1 MIRTALLFA
10 LAACNGD
17 VDFVPRTPEEVP
29 PDPAPPDHGSW
40 LSMDLAPDRQR
51 VVIGY
56 YDRELSGFGF
66 AVGAEQEDGTIA
78 WEHEQVDGYR
88 DDNGLDTGDRGKY
101 ATIKVAPDGTVWAA
115 YYDTSAKDLRY
126 AHRTG
131 GRKSWVTGTID
142 GTGAPDVGQWASLA
156 LNADGKPVVAYYDAT
171 GKILKVARLADAQD
185 DSNEVYEWQVA
196 EAWAGQPWSGTDA
209 EGLPIERPADVG
221 RYARLMIAG
230 STEYIAYYD
239 AGQQRLGLL
248 EGTAGNYTQS
258 FVTEAGVNMGAWPS
272 MLLDGGTLSV
282 AFHDVQN
289 QNLMVATRASGGFTV
304 EVADAGDYVGADTE
318 LLQRGGALTVL
329 YFDGQN
335 NDMKLATKRGGEW
348 VTETLGSADRAVGF
362 HNEIVRVGNGF
373 WAGSYDFTT
382 RTVFTHRLPD
392 PS

>member
-1 MIRTALLFA
+1 
-10 LAACNGD
+10 
-17 VDFVPRTPEEVP
+17 
-29 PDPAPPDHGSW
+29 
-40 LSMDLAPDRQR
+40 
-51 VVIGY
+51 
-56 YDRELSGFGF
+56 
-66 AVGAEQEDGTIA
+66 
-78 WEHEQVDGYR
+78 
-88 DDNGLDTGDRGKY
+88 
-101 ATIKVAPDGTVWAA
+101 
-115 YYDTSAKDLRY
+115 
-126 AHRTG
+126 
-131 GRKSWVTGTID
+131 
-142 GTGAPDVGQWASLA
+142 
-156 LNADGKPVVAYYDAT
+156 
-171 GKILKVARLADAQD
+171 
-185 DSNEVYEWQVA
+185 
-196 EAWAGQPWSGTDA
+196 
-209 EGLPIERPADVG
+209 
-221 RYARLMIAG
+221 MIAG